1 MVQRATAKAC
11 DMAAKVDSILEK
23 TFRLTKERY
32 VPDKAMMIVNFL
44 HPQDHFHTAKPSLRL
59 D

>member
-1 MVQRATAKAC
+1 MVQRTTAKAC

-23 TFRLTKERY
+23 TF
-32 VPDKAMMIVNFL
+32 L
-44 HPQDHFHTAKPSLRL
+44 HPQDHFHTAKPSLKL